1 MVVLIALGSLGCGP
15 TEEAYLAK
23 VNEAETYERL
33 SQQRQTEIMEKEKEL
48 ETTMGHLGEAEAQA
62 GKLYQELA
70 KTEAQLEITMDRLRK
85 AETQTGRLYEEL
97 AKTEA
102 QLETTIGRL
111 EKAET
116 QTGRPAEEFAQKEA
130 RLRETNVQ
138 LEKVSIINQ
147 KHEENIKDFF
157 LQIVNLEQKEQEL
170 QEKYKTLK
178 EHEKD
183 LKDQVMRYQMAL
195 LEKEAISKS
204 LPPRQQELIESLRH
218 QLESDKIKIME
229 LSNRITV
236 RLDERLLFDSGKAFV
251 KASGFK
257 VLRKIGMVLKKIHDR
272 HIQVEGHTD
281 NHPIGNRLKQKY
293 ATNWELSVARATT
306 VTRYLVEVIKIAPQR
321 ISAAGFGEFQPIAD
335 NKTPEGRH
343 ANRRVEFALFP
354 LRPHLAE

>member
-183 LKDQVMRYQMAL
+183 SR
-195 LEKEAISKS
+195 
-204 LPPRQQELIESLRH
+204 IE
-218 QLESDKIKIME
+218 M
-229 LSNRITV
+229 
-236 RLDERLLFDSGKAFV
+236 
-251 KASGFK
+251 
-257 VLRKIGMVLKKIHDR
+257 IGMVQLACPTRTSIPSMIARVNGIRRINVVPLLSLEIISTRPPNFSMFDLTTSIPIPRPDKSVTEFEVENPGAKISC
-272 HIQVEGHTD
+272 HTSS
-281 NHPIGNRLKQKY
+281 
-293 ATNWELSVARATT
+293 SV
-306 VTRYLVEVIKIAPQR
+306 R
-321 ISAAGFGEFQPIAD
+321 ISLASAKLRSI
-335 NKTPEGRH
+335 
-343 ANRRVEFALFP
+343 ALFKIFWRFKP
-354 LRPHLAE
+354 